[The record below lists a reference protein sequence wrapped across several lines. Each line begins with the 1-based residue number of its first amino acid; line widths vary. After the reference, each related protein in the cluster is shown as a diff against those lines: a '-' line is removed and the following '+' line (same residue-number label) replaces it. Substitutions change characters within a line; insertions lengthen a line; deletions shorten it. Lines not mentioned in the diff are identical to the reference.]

1 MIYQDLEDL
10 IKAVQYDNGDIKEF
24 DTSCFSG
31 NYVTGDITG
40 EYLGFV
46 GRQRSDDAKT
56 RRELLRAAL
65 EGDDNHESN
74 EAGTDSAAGIA

>member
-10 IKAVQYDNGDIKEF
+10 LKAVQYDNGDIKEF

-40 EYLGFV
+40 EYLGLV
-46 GRQRSDDAKT
+46 GRERSDDAKT
-56 RRELLRAAL
+56 RREALRAVL
-65 EGDDNHESN
+65 DGDDGY
-74 EAGTDSAAGIA
+74 EASEAVTDSAAGIV